1 MDSTS
6 IITQVNKDDES
17 AEVSPYTQ
25 NKREYAFTTSILLT
39 LLRYKYAVTGANF
52 ASQGFVSVVSLTSPI
67 ENSPKLSLFELFYFK
82 LWQKSLFVVNQ
93 VSENRY
99 SSFWFY
105 QLS

>member
-39 LLRYKYAVTGANF
+39 LLRYKYAVPARILHHKVLL
-52 ASQGFVSVVSLTSPI
+52 AW
-67 ENSPKLSLFELFYFK
+67 KA
-82 LWQKSLFVVNQ
+82 
-93 VSENRY
+93 
-99 SSFWFY
+99 
-105 QLS
+105 

>member
-52 ASQGFVSVVSLTSPI
+52 ASQGVVSVVSLTSHI
-67 ENSPKLSLFELFYFK
+67 ENSPKLSLFELSSSCD
-82 LWQKSLFVVNQ
+82 KSLSLWSIKSVKIVTLAFDFIN
-93 VSENRY
+93 
-99 SSFWFY
+99 
-105 QLS
+105 

>member
-39 LLRYKYAVTGANF
+39 CFDTSTQLPARILHHKVLLA
-52 ASQGFVSVVSLTSPI
+52 
-67 ENSPKLSLFELFYFK
+67 
-82 LWQKSLFVVNQ
+82 W
-93 VSENRY
+93 
-99 SSFWFY
+99 
-105 QLS
+105 